1 MQRMWSGIHSRF
13 RQERAYAVKKCLELN
28 PEVSAREVAY
38 YNLGRTYLRL
48 SRHEEAIGA
57 LNQSLRLNSQD
68 PETHFYLGVTYRKY
82 AIALLSFGQ
91 QPRRLNLDR
100 D

>member
-1 MQRMWSGIHSRF
+1 MWSGIHSRF